1 MKLAVLVTSLFF
13 AMAAQ
18 AADVE
23 RNNINNQ
30 QFSRRPYAQVPAPK
44 AETFEGDVVSKE
56 EQAVEEKRKTLHLHQ
71 LGRRPYAEKNTD

>member
-1 MKLAVLVTSLFF
+1 MKLVVLVSLFF

-30 QFSRRPYAQVPAPK
+30 QLSKRPYAQAPAQK

-56 EQAVEEKRKTLHLHQ
+56 ELVVEEKRKTLHLHQ

>member
-1 MKLAVLVTSLFF
+1 MKTLVLVSLFF
-13 AMAAQ
+13 AMTAQ

-23 RNNINNQ
+23 RNNVQ
-30 QFSRRPYAQVPAPK
+30 HLSKRPYAQVPAQK

-56 EQAVEEKRKTLHLHQ
+56 EQVVEEKRKTLHLHQ

>member
-1 MKLAVLVTSLFF
+1 MKLILVSLFF
-13 AMAAQ
+13 AMTAH

-23 RNNINNQ
+23 RNNISNQ
-30 QFSRRPYAQVPAPK
+30 QFSRRPYAQVPAQK

-56 EQAVEEKRKTLHLHQ
+56 EQAIEEKRKTLHLHQ

>member
-1 MKLAVLVTSLFF
+1 MKLVLVSLFF
-13 AMAAQ
+13 AMAAH

-30 QFSRRPYAQVPAPK
+30 QFSRRPYAQVPTQK
-44 AETFEGDVVSKE
+44 AETFEGDVDSKE
-56 EQAVEEKRKTLHLHQ
+56 EQVVEEKRKTLHLHQ

>member
-1 MKLAVLVTSLFF
+1 MKLALVSLFF
-13 AMAAQ
+13 AMTAQ

-30 QFSRRPYAQVPAPK
+30 QFSRRPFAQAPAPK
-44 AETFEGDVVSKE
+44 AESFEGDVVSKE
-56 EQAVEEKRKTLHLHQ
+56 EQVVEEKRKTLHLHQ